1 MQITVKW
8 VVWVMWKTH
17 NCQMTVIWVIW
28 KTHHCQFT
36 VIPDAI
42 HWQITQSGANHCQF
56 TSDLQEITWGK
67 WFWGRGF
74 IYHRR
79 HLGSMAGSQ
88 PLMILNDSQ
97 WSPLAHGGPR
107 EAIRRRG
114 GRFVTNVWRI
124 CCKLSPSF
132 LAHHIISWPIL
143 SFLGPSHPFVAP
155 S

>member
-8 VVWVMWKTH
+8 VVWVM
-17 NCQMTVIWVIW
+17 W

-97 WSPLAHGGPR
+97 WSPLAHGAWGPLWSFPLSQFPGSLGGAAKPR
-107 EAIRRRG
+107 GTRVAPAWHPRGTRVAGSSRG
-114 GRFVTNVWRI
+114 GMWWIFGGVVKQHLCST
-124 CCKLSPSF
+124 
-132 LAHHIISWPIL
+132 
-143 SFLGPSHPFVAP
+143 
-155 S
+155 